1 MYWPVEEDLASEMG
15 QLGRAGQRAIYE
27 EIRNLK
33 EAGAFGE
40 LLNWVASKKFD
51 EWYSDKRRM
60 RAYLYRNIPL
70 SPSMYVIRLSIT
82 AVLRK
87 PLSATRKPRSVSSS
101 GLSFG
106 PGAARMPLKKFAGIE
121 LWVILHGVNRSQN
134 SEEEGRTGRCIPSQC
149 GCLQL

>member
-60 RAYLYRNIPL
+60 RAYL
-70 SPSMYVIRLSIT
+70 
-82 AVLRK
+82 
-87 PLSATRKPRSVSSS
+87 
-101 GLSFG
+101 
-106 PGAARMPLKKFAGIE
+106 
-121 LWVILHGVNRSQN
+121 
-134 SEEEGRTGRCIPSQC
+134 
-149 GCLQL
+149 